1 MDYDFFLISPFN
13 DSAASKSAVEYF
25 FSSEKLDFTIA
36 EEKNHDYYNC
46 FVYHL
51 NLDEAKVQIVKER
64 LVSKLQANSKSD
76 GVILPRDY
84 FKGNAGFIAF
94 DMDSTLIEC
103 ECIDELA
110 VKAGVGDQVKEVT
123 AAAMRGELDFSGSFV
138 KRLSLLEGLGLEA
151 LDELKDE
158 LPLMPGME
166 SLVNK
171 LVASPWKTAVFSGGF
186 TYFADSLQER
196 FGFDYVR
203 ANVLECGPDALTGK
217 HIGGIVDSQVKK
229 ASLLELT
236 EKEGVDPKFTV
247 AVGDGANDLPMI
259 HASGQGFAFHAKPI
273 VCAEAPNSVKNC
285 DLSALEFILH
295 LI

>member
-1 MDYDFFLISPFN
+1 MEYDFFLISPFN
-13 DSAASKSAVEYF
+13 DSAVSKSAVDYF
-25 FSSEKLDFTIA
+25 FSSEKIDFTVA
-36 EEKNHDYYNC
+36 EEKNHSYYNC
-46 FVYHL
+46 FIYHISV
-51 NLDEAKVQIVKER
+51 DEGQCSSIKER
-64 LVSKLQANSKSD
+64 LIAKLQANSKSD
-76 GVILPRDY
+76 GVLLPRNY
-84 FKGNAGFIAF
+84 FKGKSGFIAF

-138 KRLSLLEGLGLEA
+138 KRLALLEGLSLSA
-151 LDELKDE
+151 LDELKEE

-166 SLVNK
+166 SLVGK
-171 LVASPWKTAVFSGGF
+171 LVSSPWKTAIFSGGF
-186 TYFADSLQER
+186 TYFADSLKER

-203 ANVLECGPDALTGK
+203 ANVLECGEDSLTGK
-217 HIGGIVDSQVKK
+217 NLGQIVDSQVKK
-229 ASLLELT
+229 SSLLELS
-236 EKEGVDPKFTV
+236 EKEGLEPAFTV
-247 AVGDGANDLPMI
+247 AVGDGDNDLPMI

-295 LI
+295 L